1 MTHQLPALER
11 VADYPRPPAL
21 VASDEHVRVQ
31 ALGRLLADTHRSLR
45 VLETFHP
52 PTYYLPPEALRP
64 ELLQPA
70 PGRSF
75 CEWKGVARYFDV
87 VVDPG
92 GPAERRLRR
101 ALWSYPE
108 PTAAFAA
115 LAGWYGLYPALM
127 DGCWVDGEAV
137 TPQPGDF
144 YGGWI
149 TSRVIGP
156 FKGDPAHP
164 ELV

>member
-1 MTHQLPALER
+1 MTNQQETPER
-11 VADYPRPPAL
+11 VAAYPRPPAL
-21 VASDEHVRVQ
+21 VTSTEHVRVE
-31 ALGRLLADTHRSLR
+31 ALGQLLADSHRSLR

-52 PTYYLPPEALRP
+52 PTYYLPPEALRL

-87 VVDPG
+87 VRDPG
-92 GPAERRLRR
+92 GPGERRLRR
-101 ALWSYPE
+101 AVWSYPE
-108 PTAAFAA
+108 PTAAFAP
-115 LAGWYGLYPALM
+115 LAGWYALYPALM

-137 TPQPGDF
+137 TPQPGGF

-149 TSRVIGP
+149 TSRVQGP
-156 FKGDPAHP
+156 FKGDPQHP
-164 ELV
+164 QLV